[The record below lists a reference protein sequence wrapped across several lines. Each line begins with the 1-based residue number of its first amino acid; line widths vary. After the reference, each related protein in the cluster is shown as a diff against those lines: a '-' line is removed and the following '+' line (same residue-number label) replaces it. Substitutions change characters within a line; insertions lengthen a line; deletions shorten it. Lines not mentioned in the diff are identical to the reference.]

1 MKLANPYLNFGGQ
14 TLEAFEFYKS
24 VFGTEFVGPALRFR
38 DFGENVMNIPEKEMD
53 LIAHVA
59 LPIGGSNLL
68 MGSDV
73 PSTQGP
79 IKTGTN
85 VYIMLEAESA
95 EEADRVFAALAQGG
109 AVEMPLSKTEWA
121 EKYGVCKDRFGIQW
135 MMNFTG
141 SVKWEDPKG

>member
-1 MKLANPYLNFGGQ
+1 MKLANPYLNFNGK

-24 VFGTEFVGPALRFR
+24 VFGTEFSGPALRFR
-38 DFGENVMNIPEKEMD
+38 DFGENVMNIPENEMD

-59 LPIGGSNLL
+59 LPIGGDNLL

-73 PSTQGP
+73 PSTQGAAN
-79 IKTGTN
+79 IGTN

-121 EKYGVCKDRFGIQW
+121 EKYGVCKDKFGIQW

-141 SVKWEDPKG
+141 AVQWEDPK

>member
-1 MKLANPYLNFGGQ
+1 MKLANPYLNFAGQ

-24 VFGTEFVGPALRFR
+24 VFGTGFAGPALRFR
-38 DFGENVMNIPEKEMD
+38 DFGDNVMNIPEREMD

-59 LPIGGSNLL
+59 LPIGGDNLL

-73 PSTQGP
+73 PSTQGAP
-79 IKTGTN
+79 KVGTN

-95 EEADRVFAALAQGG
+95 EEADRAALSQGG

-121 EKYGVCKDRFGIQW
+121 EKYGICKDKFGIQW
-135 MMNFTG
+135 MMSFTG